1 MEKQE
6 LKEKLRP
13 YFDSIKEM
21 VTALNEARETDNE
34 TALEE
39 AEQVIQDDPLS
50 VQVRSGWSGVGEP
63 LEPSEYEILLCW
75 GGPAVRIVGELNE
88 YKEPETA
95 NLEFQDWSISWE
107 GCYFDEDVLL
117 QYARQ
122 FYFGE
127 YAKKIISF

>member
-6 LKEKLRP
+6 LKEKLQP
-13 YFDSIKEM
+13 YFYSIEEM
-21 VTALNEARETDNE
+21 VTALNEAREKDNE
-34 TALEE
+34 EALEE
-39 AEQVIQDDPLS
+39 AERVIQEDPLS
-50 VQVRSGWSGVGEP
+50 IQVRSGWQDIGEP

-88 YKEPETA
+88 YHEPETA
-95 NLEFQDWSISWE
+95 NIEFQDWGISWE
-107 GCYFDEDVLL
+107 GCYFDDDILL

-127 YAKKIISF
+127 